1 MHLNSGRLLTICIVS
16 KEYKG
21 AFNEGKTKIERENIE
36 KSAFLIFQILR
47 HALRV
52 VLAYQIFMFLLIC
65 S

>member
-16 KEYKG
+16 KEY
-21 AFNEGKTKIERENIE
+21 NEGKTKIERENIE